1 MEMIFA
7 TLCFITVLQSRLSLA
22 FSGLGPQRIFVEVLQ
37 NHRIFGPTR
46 IIKPN
51 S

>member
-7 TLCFITVLQSRLSLA
+7 ALCLIIVLQSRLSLT
-22 FSGLGPQRIFVEVLQ
+22 FSGLGPQRMFVEVLQ

-46 IIKPN
+46 IIEPH